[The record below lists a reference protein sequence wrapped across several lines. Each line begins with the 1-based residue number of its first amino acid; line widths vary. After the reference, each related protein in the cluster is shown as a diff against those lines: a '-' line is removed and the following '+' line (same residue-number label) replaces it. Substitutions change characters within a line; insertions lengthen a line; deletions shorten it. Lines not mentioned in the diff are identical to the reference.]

1 MKMLAEYLD
10 SAIKFETLAAAE
22 TDAKLKAQ
30 FEKQAEAARRHRL
43 CDLLHSRA
51 ARGRWSRTI
60 ASWLDE
66 IARVAI
72 HRSRYCLRYC
82 SSADFSAEGSEDRRL
97 SLRVRS
103 GRSIPSKYRNE
114 FARGFVIVRS
124 SRFWAPPPM

>member
-1 MKMLAEYLD
+1 MPADTDYVIFFIVALLAVVG
-10 SAIKFETLAAAE
+10 AG
-22 TDAKLKAQ
+22 
-30 FEKQAEAARRHRL
+30 
-43 CDLLHSRA
+43 LLRV
-51 ARGRWSRTI
+51 G
-60 ASWLDE
+60 LDE
-66 IARVAI
+66 IARAAI

-124 SRFWAPPPM
+124 SRFRTASRSAVLPNILWGPEKMRGFALAKW